1 MSSVHYF
8 ESSSIF
14 KTPVSADLLANKC
27 DSCGKTFSHSSSYRR
42 HIRTSCRAQKR
53 RRLLWLPEEGES
65 EELDSDEDGISAL
78 SDGSFAENADGSPK
92 PCNLGQI
99 QESSILHEED
109 TMGNEEEP
117 SFQEVSESEQ
127 EASDIPTSSNEEP
140 ISDDEDIE
148 CNSLHWSEEDV
159 QGLMQD
165 INEPLPEPP
174 IEKSR
179 LSQVNLLLRWL
190 CCFILY
196 WQVVTRVSD
205 STVEWPHSVS
215 FKVLGS
221 IWKRTGF

>member
-1 MSSVHYF
+1 M
-8 ESSSIF
+8 
-14 KTPVSADLLANKC
+14 
-27 DSCGKTFSHSSSYRR
+27 
-42 HIRTSCRAQKR
+42 
-53 RRLLWLPEEGES
+53 
-65 EELDSDEDGISAL
+65 
-78 SDGSFAENADGSPK
+78 
-92 PCNLGQI
+92 
-99 QESSILHEED
+99 
-109 TMGNEEEP
+109 
-117 SFQEVSESEQ
+117 
-127 EASDIPTSSNEEP
+127 
-140 ISDDEDIE
+140 
-148 CNSLHWSEEDV
+148 